1 MAEQEKEG
9 ALDQKS
15 EAPKILI
22 TETEFLNCKQAGGL
36 ALNVFFDWIFKKV
49 KEIYVWTSQNL
60 DIKKR
65 HHVCISK
72 TNTDS
77 NLQV

>member
-1 MAEQEKEG
+1 LAEQEKEG

-49 KEIYVWTSQNL
+49 KEIYV
-60 DIKKR
+60 
-65 HHVCISK
+65 
-72 TNTDS
+72 
-77 NLQV
+77 